1 MIDNSFFI
9 LLLRVTLETQ
19 VLNDWKRKGLNDEMV
34 AVCTYDRN
42 LINPNL
48 NFNSEKVKINLNWHG
63 LAGAWNGQGRVD
75 NQLQL
80 PLGVIQLIKVPNFAN
95 LLVAVVAKHFDGS
108 KTRTSLSKLI
118 YFKTRL
124 GIWNVVQTLKITWS
138 VLHWSNF
145 LSRSRLTT
153 TAKATIATAT
163 TAARAQQHH
172 QQQQY
177 HLQQQQQEH
186 QQQQ

>member
-34 AVCTYDRN
+34 AVSTYDSILIDPSLN
-42 LINPNL
+42 LTVTKSK
-48 NFNSEKVKINLNWHG
+48 F
-63 LAGAWNGQGRVD
+63 AWVGWCMKWLCSQGRVD

-80 PLGVIQLIKVPNFAN
+80 PLGVIQLIKVANLAN

-138 VLHWSNF
+138 VLH
-145 LSRSRLTT
+145 
-153 TAKATIATAT
+153 
-163 TAARAQQHH
+163 
-172 QQQQY
+172 
-177 HLQQQQQEH
+177 
-186 QQQQ
+186 

>member
-34 AVCTYDRN
+34 AVSTYDRN
-42 LINPNL
+42 LIGPSLNL
-48 NFNSEKVKINLNWHG
+48 TVKKSKF
-63 LAGAWNGQGRVD
+63 AWVGWCMKWLCSQGRVD

-80 PLGVIQLIKVPNFAN
+80 PLGVIQLIKVANLAN

-138 VLHWSNF
+138 VLH
-145 LSRSRLTT
+145 
-153 TAKATIATAT
+153 
-163 TAARAQQHH
+163 
-172 QQQQY
+172 
-177 HLQQQQQEH
+177 
-186 QQQQ
+186 